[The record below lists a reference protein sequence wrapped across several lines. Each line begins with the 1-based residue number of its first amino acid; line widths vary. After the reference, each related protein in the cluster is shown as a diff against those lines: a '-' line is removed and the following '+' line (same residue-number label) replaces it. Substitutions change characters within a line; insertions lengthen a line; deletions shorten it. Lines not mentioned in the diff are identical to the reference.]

1 MTSEQRA
8 QKTEQFLTEL
18 GIPVNSW
25 LPMIEDENEAR
36 LRSSVEIAKRI
47 LVLAYLVCLAYDE
60 CKQSQILEYFE
71 SYELIDA
78 VSDQETHLLRKENLD
93 KKDKI
98 NLTWRSEAIW
108 LMLWAIKKV
117 DKLELPIETCDI
129 PSLLKELPK
138 QWEDPNIFFAM
149 SSLRPVSE
157 ILDMADLIYRL
168 HWASRDAYLNKK
180 DPPAKLNEGIIEERH
195 YAINWI
201 TCLEEW
207 DDITTDT

>member
-1 MTSEQRA
+1 
-8 QKTEQFLTEL
+8 
-18 GIPVNSW
+18 
-25 LPMIEDENEAR
+25 
-36 LRSSVEIAKRI
+36 
-47 LVLAYLVCLAYDE
+47 
-60 CKQSQILEYFE
+60 
-71 SYELIDA
+71 
-78 VSDQETHLLRKENLD
+78 
-93 KKDKI
+93 
-98 NLTWRSEAIW
+98 
-108 LMLWAIKKV
+108 
-117 DKLELPIETCDI
+117 
-129 PSLLKELPK
+129 
-138 QWEDPNIFFAM
+138 M